1 MKEKITFF
9 LLMITS
15 VLIAQQKRQGTIP
28 DSLLKFSF
36 ATLEERI
43 NSAELDLKKKEFY
56 TEIYY
61 KKAIIKD
68 NPIDLANALYL
79 KALISQDKSN
89 TLQYADAII
98 ALTKNSNDFNFPAKG
113 YILKGNFF
121 LINLRLQEA
130 LENIFVAKQYSE
142 KSGNL
147 EQKLLINRYI
157 GLVKIELGKPAE
169 ALPLFEESHR
179 FFKSKPEMKLDLI
192 FVEWVMSDIYIRLG
206 KIDTAL
212 FYIYKALRNLE
223 KGNPYYR
230 YFEMYKGIC
239 CHLKK
244 DFSQSNLFL
253 NKSIPLLKE
262 VNDPLNLAV
271 CYYYKG
277 ENILKEEVNPAKAK
291 VYYEKVD
298 SILVVT
304 KKYSRDLRDNYIRL
318 IEISRDENDDKRQ
331 LYYLNRLIDIDG
343 YFHKNKISLSESIN
357 KNYDTPR
364 LFAEKEKLI
373 TKINQEKKIILGFGG
388 LLGIALGFALF
399 YLIKVRR
406 EKLLFE
412 ERFNKLI
419 QIPLSEIESA
429 EEEPIE
435 NLIVIKDGKA
445 KLIAVPKEIVREILK
460 KLTQFENEKG
470 YLKPNIKQT
479 DFARELD
486 TNSSYLSKVIN
497 HYKGKNFSQY
507 INDLRIDF
515 AIKRLMVDKKFRK
528 YTIKA
533 ISEDVGFTNTESFGK
548 AFYAKTGLQPSYFIK
563 KLEENNSI

>member
-1 MKEKITFF
+1 M
-9 LLMITS
+9 L
-15 VLIAQQKRQGTIP
+15 AQAKKQAPVT
-28 DSLLKFSF
+28 DSLLKLSF
-36 ATLEERI
+36 ASLEKRI
-43 NSAELDLKKKEFY
+43 TSDELDLKKKEFY

-61 KKAIIKD
+61 KKAKIKD
-68 NPIDLANALYL
+68 NPIDVANALYL
-79 KALISQDKSN
+79 KALILEDKSK
-89 TLQYADAII
+89 TLQYADSII
-98 ALTKNSNDFNFPAKG
+98 TLTKNSNDFDFPAKG

-121 LINLRLQEA
+121 LTNLKLQEA
-130 LENIFVAKQYSE
+130 LENIFEAEKYSK

-147 EQKLLINRYI
+147 EQNLLINRYI
-157 GLVKIELGKPAE
+157 GLIKIELGKPEE
-169 ALPLFEESHR
+169 ALQLFKESHR
-179 FFKSKPEMKLDLI
+179 FFKSNPEMKLDLI

-206 KIDTAL
+206 EIDTAL
-212 FYIYKALRNLE
+212 LYIDKALLDLE
-223 KGNPYYR
+223 KTNPYYL

-239 CHLKK
+239 CHIKK

-253 NKSIPLLKE
+253 NKSIPSIKAA
-262 VNDPLNLAV
+262 NDPLNLAV

-318 IEISRDENDDKRQ
+318 IEISRDENDDKKQ
-331 LYYLNRLIDIDG
+331 LYYLNRLIEIDG
-343 YFHKNKISLSESIN
+343 YFNKNKVLLSDSIN

-373 TKINQEKKIILGFGG
+373 TKIKQEKYFILGLGT
-388 LLGIALGFALF
+388 LLGIALLFSIF
-399 YLIKVRR
+399 YLFKIRK
-406 EKLLFE
+406 EKLLYE
-412 ERFNKLI
+412 DRFNKLMQLPGGEAI
-419 QIPLSEIESA
+419 NADKDKEVIED
-429 EEEPIE
+429 
-435 NLIVIKDGKA
+435 LIVEKDTKT
-445 KLIAVPKEIVREILK
+445 KSIAIPGGIVKEILK

-486 TNSSYLSKVIN
+486 TNSSYLSRTIN

-507 INDLRIDF
+507 LNDLRIDF
-515 AIKRLMVDKKFRK
+515 VIKKLKSDKKFRK

-533 ISEDVGFTNTESFGK
+533 ISEDVGFSNTESFAK
-548 AFYAKTGLQPSYFIK
+548 AFYSKTGLQPSYFIK
-563 KLEENNSI
+563 KLEEKNAQ